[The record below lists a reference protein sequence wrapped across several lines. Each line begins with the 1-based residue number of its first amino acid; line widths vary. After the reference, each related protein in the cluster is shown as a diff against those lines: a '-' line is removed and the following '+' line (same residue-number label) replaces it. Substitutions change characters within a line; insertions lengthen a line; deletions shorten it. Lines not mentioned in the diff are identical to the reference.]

1 MEELLKLL
9 IGRTVVGTGWIIIP
23 PDVNREEYIQTCHA
37 KQQVSIMTDISTTT
51 LNNVAI
57 SQESMEFI
65 EFPSK
70 DELLGSQVVYVV
82 LSNNSSPIIIGV
94 LSKERESFLIG
105 EKQFKFSKS
114 CEGKE
119 VTILGDA
126 KSGSLLIK
134 TYSDEAESG
143 TVYISIYNQQNKG
156 RLQAEVQGDILFLSQ
171 NVTIKCKG
179 VDINAIDYIRLGVE
193 NFESAVLGDTL
204 LNDIL
209 SPLIDT
215 IAQMKVATAMGPSGV
230 ALPDTQQKLSEIK
243 SKLKTILSQKVSLE

>member
-9 IGRTVVGTGWIIIP
+9 IGRTIVGTGWIIVP

-65 EFPSK
+65 EFPSE
-70 DELLGSQVVYVV
+70 DELLGSQVVYIV
-82 LSNNSSPIIIGV
+82 LSNNSTPIIVGV
-94 LSKERESFLIG
+94 LSKDRQSFLIG

-114 CEGKE
+114 CKGKE
-119 VTILGDA
+119 VTIVGDA
-126 KSGSLLIK
+126 KNGNLLIK
-134 TYSDEAESG
+134 TYSDKEESG
-143 TVYISIYNQQNKG
+143 AIYISVYNEQNKG
-156 RLQAEVQGDILFLSQ
+156 HLQAEVQGDIVFITQ
-171 NVTIKCKG
+171 TITIKCKEAN
-179 VDINAIDYIRLGVE
+179 INATDYIRLGVE

-209 SPLIDT
+209 SPLIDV
-215 IAQMKVATAMGPSGV
+215 ISQMKLATAMGPSGI
-230 ALPDTQQKLSEIK
+230 ALPETQQKLMQIK
-243 SKLKTILSQKVSLE
+243 NKLNTILSEKVSLE